1 MSLTDAPAIITQLST
16 QLAACASWTAGAG
29 GNWYPEAAGTLT
41 TTHAVLVPP
50 SSTRTRYAEGARG
63 LLGGQL
69 WILLY
74 VIGTQTLGQAET
86 LAGAIINE
94 LMNQHD
100 GIPFRSM
107 SFELAQDPGAAKTVG
122 DSTIIPLQI
131 TIDYG
136 LSA

>member
-16 QLAACASWTAGAG
+16 QLAACASWTVGSA
-29 GNWYPEAAGTLT
+29 GNWYPEADPSIT

-50 SSTRTRYAEGARG
+50 ASTRSRYAEGARG
-63 LLGGQL
+63 LLGGNL

-74 VIGTQTLGQAET
+74 VVGTESLGDAET
-86 LAGAIINE
+86 LGGNLINE

-122 DSTIIPLQI
+122 GSTIIPLQI
-131 TIDYG
+131 TIEYG

>member
-16 QLAACASWTAGAG
+16 QLAACASWTVGAG
-29 GNWYPEAAGTLT
+29 GNWYPEAAPSIT

-50 SSTRTRYAEGARG
+50 TSQRTRYAEGARG

-69 WILLY
+69 WILMY
-74 VIGTQTLGQAET
+74 IVGTQTLGQAET
-86 LAGAIINE
+86 LAASIIDE

-122 DSTIIPLQI
+122 GSTIIPVQI
-131 TIDYG
+131 SIDYG